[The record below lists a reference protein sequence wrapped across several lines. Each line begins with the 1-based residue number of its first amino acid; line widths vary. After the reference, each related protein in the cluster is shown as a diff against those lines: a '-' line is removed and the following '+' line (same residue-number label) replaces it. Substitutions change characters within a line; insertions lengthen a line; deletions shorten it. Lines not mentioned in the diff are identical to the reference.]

1 MKQDNDEKDRS
12 LGLSPAQ
19 VAGSALAAMSG
30 AFFVSWAGTAGT
42 LIGAAVGSVIAT
54 VGAATYTWSLR
65 RTSDAAKRTAAVVKQ
80 RALVTG
86 TLPRSVAQGPLRE
99 DGTDQPMSGIADA
112 DQPPSALEEPDSPE
126 GDATRGRWDLPW
138 GKVLLASLAVLV
150 AGLAGVTA
158 VEAVTGKPISSF
170 FGRDDGTGTTVGNVV
185 RGDGTSSTDNDQDQ
199 DQDQTPKQDEQEP
212 QKPQPSSEPSEEP
225 EEPLPSTPTDPSVV
239 PTPPVESQAPDAGPA
254 PGDGTAPDAGVAPED
269 GTVQP

>member
-126 GDATRGRWDLPW
+126 GDAARGRWDLPW
-138 GKVLLASLAVLV
+138 GKVVLASLAVMI
-150 AGLAGVTA
+150 AGLAGMTA

-170 FGRDDGTGTTVGNVV
+170 FGRDDGTGTTVGQ
-185 RGDGTSSTDNDQDQ
+185 RRAAATARPRRTTTTRTRTRPRSRTSRS
-199 DQDQTPKQDEQEP
+199 PRSRSP
-212 QKPQPSSEPSEEP
+212 PPSPGGAGP
-225 EEPLPSTPTDPSVV
+225 EPLPSTPTDPSRRADPTGGEPGPRAPARLRETGPR
-239 PTPPVESQAPDAGPA
+239 PTPSP
-254 PGDGTAPDAGVAPED
+254 PED

>member
-86 TLPRSVAQGPLRE
+86 TMPRSVAQGPLRE
-99 DGTDQPMSGIADA
+99 DGSDQHMSGFEDE
-112 DQPPSALEEPDSPE
+112 DQPPPALEEPAPVEDEES
-126 GDATRGRWDLPW
+126 RGRWDLPW
-138 GKVLLASLAVLV
+138 GKVVLASLAVMI

-185 RGDGTSSTDNDQDQ
+185 RGGGTSSSDEDQGQ
-199 DQDQTPKQDEQEP
+199 DKDQTPKQDEQEP
-212 QKPQPSSEPSEEP
+212 QKPQPSAEPSEEP
-225 EEPLPSTPTDPSVV
+225 EEPLPSTPVDPSVV
-239 PTPPVESQAPDAGPA
+239 PTPQESQAPDAGPA
-254 PGDGTAPDAGVAPED
+254 PDEEGTAPED
-269 GTVQP
+269 GTVQN